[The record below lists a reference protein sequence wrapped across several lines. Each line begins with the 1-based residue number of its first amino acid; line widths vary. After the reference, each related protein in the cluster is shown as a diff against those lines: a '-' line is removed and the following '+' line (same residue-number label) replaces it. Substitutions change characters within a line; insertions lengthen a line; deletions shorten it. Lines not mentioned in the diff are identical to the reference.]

1 MLCLSHESAHLL
13 FFYRTSLYATILIF
27 LKVTKLLVFER
38 CFWKNIIKSLI
49 KCLLFHSKVTYLLAS
64 KAKLYCDSVGCLQ
77 PSHITLI
84 DAAWLDRRLSRH
96 SVCSARGWRAPDL
109 LLTVLILGV
118 TLWINS
124 TFTVE
129 NWIPP
134 HLGGAC
140 QNSIW
145 KEMGAGNLIISPKLG
160 INLPAKH
167 YSNQKHN
174 LLNVCIHQP
183 CHLLLILAF
192 AYLSLVSWT

>member
-1 MLCLSHESAHLL
+1 M
-13 FFYRTSLYATILIF
+13 F
-27 LKVTKLLVFER
+27 LKVTKLLVFDC
-38 CFWKNIIKSLI
+38 CFLKKHTKVAHKMSSLS
-49 KCLLFHSKVTYLLAS
+49 FKVAYLLQS
-64 KAKLYCDSVGCLQ
+64 KAKPYSDSVGCLQ

-96 SVCSARGWRAPDL
+96 SVCSPRGWRALDL

-124 TFTVE
+124 
-129 NWIPP
+129 PP
-134 HLGGAC
+134 HSRKLNTTPPQGSMSKLHMEG
-140 QNSIW
+140 
-145 KEMGAGNLIISPKLG
+145 MGAGNLIISPKLG

-183 CHLLLILAF
+183 CHLC
-192 AYLSLVSWT
+192 